1 MGWSVL
7 GCVGGP
13 FYYCQGNCQLLIYNP
28 SRPPSPAEKGGG
40 GRGHGGLGVRDPEGR
55 FLGVQVPGKNQWK
68 ELFSEVRGPAL
79 AEIVW
84 C

>member
-28 SRPPSPAEKGGG
+28 SRPLSPPQKREVED
-40 GRGHGGLGVRDPEGR
+40 GVM
-55 FLGVQVPGKNQWK
+55 GVSG
-68 ELFSEVRGPAL
+68 
-79 AEIVW
+79 
-84 C
+84 